1 MSRLLTELEGNIYD
15 FIEQR
20 GNVRP
25 REIAEEFGEGEYK
38 ISVPINMF
46 IASGFSYKVKIAL
59 RNLINRGIVFYIPD
73 TELIES
79 YDSATS
85 MVELI
90 YEVPRTGYVRP
101 FYLPCRLYT
110 FDSAYDYVQENFT
123 DPDQKNLMLLSM
135 HEKKQAGCD

>member
-1 MSRLLTELEGNIYD
+1 MSRLLTELEENIFD

-25 REIAEEFGEGEYK
+25 REIAEEFGEGEYD
-38 ISVPINMF
+38 ISVPTNMF
-46 IASGFSYKVKIAL
+46 IACGFSYEVKIAL

-79 YDSATS
+79 YDPATS
-85 MVELI
+85 IAELI
-90 YEVPRTGYVRP
+90 YEVPRTGYVQP

-110 FDSAYDYVQENFT
+110 FDSAYDYVRENFT
-123 DPDQKNLMLLSM
+123 DPDQKNLMLLFM

>member
-1 MSRLLTELEGNIYD
+1 MSRLLTELEENIFD

-20 GNVRP
+20 GNVRT
-25 REIAEEFGEGEYK
+25 REIAEEFGEGEYD
-38 ISVPINMF
+38 ISVPTNMF
-46 IASGFSYKVKIAL
+46 IACGFSYEVKIAL

-79 YDSATS
+79 YDPATS
-85 MVELI
+85 IAELI
-90 YEVPRTGYVRP
+90 YEVPRTGYVQP

-110 FDSAYDYVQENFT
+110 FDSAYDYVRENFT
-123 DPDQKNLMLLSM
+123 DPDQKNLMLLFM